1 MFLLTSPSLRLN
13 ISLATKSAT
22 NGQKDVISKEVLTN
36 IARDISKHIL
46 HIDVKEDMEL
56 IRNESTRVESRES
69 DLLYKNGDEIIHIE
83 IQNDNHK
90 QMHLRMHRYLSDIL
104 FEHESKT
111 IKQYMLYIGK
121 KRCNMKNS
129 IKIDNLDYKY
139 VIIDMR
145 DLPCESFLYSNDPS
159 ALVLAMLCDFEGKD
173 KQMVVNTILKR
184 LKELNDEREYRN
196 YLKMVNVFSTNRG
209 LEKEVEKGV
218 EMLTVDIEKTPFYK
232 IGVERGKL
240 EERFENAIIMIEK
253 FNLSV
258 DSIVREFNIKKD
270 ELLEYMKRKK

>member
-1 MFLLTSPSLRLN
+1 
-13 ISLATKSAT
+13 
-22 NGQKDVISKEVLTN
+22 
-36 IARDISKHIL
+36 
-46 HIDVKEDMEL
+46 
-56 IRNESTRVESRES
+56 
-69 DLLYKNGDEIIHIE
+69 
-83 IQNDNHK
+83 
-90 QMHLRMHRYLSDIL
+90 
-104 FEHESKT
+104 
-111 IKQYMLYIGK
+111 
-121 KRCNMKNS
+121 
-129 IKIDNLDYKY
+129 
-139 VIIDMR
+139 
-145 DLPCESFLYSNDPS
+145 
-159 ALVLAMLCDFEGKD
+159 MLCDFEGKD

>member
-1 MFLLTSPSLRLN
+1 MLKYQKFK
-13 ISLATKSAT
+13 TKALSM
-22 NGQKDVISKEVLTN
+22 GQKDVISKEVLTN

-90 QMHLRMHRYLSDIL
+90 QMHLRMFRYLSDIL

-121 KRCNMKNS
+121 KRCNMKNF

-218 EMLTVDIEKTPFYK
+218 EMLTIDIEKTPFYK
-232 IGVERGKL
+232 IGVERGIAKGKL

-253 FNLSV
+253 FNLSI

-270 ELLEYMKRKK
+270 ELLEYMKKNS

>member
-1 MFLLTSPSLRLN
+1 
-13 ISLATKSAT
+13 
-22 NGQKDVISKEVLTN
+22 
-36 IARDISKHIL
+36 
-46 HIDVKEDMEL
+46 
-56 IRNESTRVESRES
+56 
-69 DLLYKNGDEIIHIE
+69 
-83 IQNDNHK
+83 
-90 QMHLRMHRYLSDIL
+90 
-104 FEHESKT
+104 
-111 IKQYMLYIGK
+111 
-121 KRCNMKNS
+121 MKNS

-253 FNLSV
+253 FNLSI
-258 DSIVREFNIKKD
+258 DSIVKEFNIKKD
-270 ELLEYMKRKK
+270 ELLEYMKKENS